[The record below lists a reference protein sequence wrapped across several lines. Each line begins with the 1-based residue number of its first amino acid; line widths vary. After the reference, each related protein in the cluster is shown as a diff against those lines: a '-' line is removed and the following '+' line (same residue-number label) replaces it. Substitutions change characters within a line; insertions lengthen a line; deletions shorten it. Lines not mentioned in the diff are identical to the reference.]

1 MPPTDD
7 VFRGSD
13 VLRQGLLT
21 RAQLRHPRWRRLRQD
36 VYCDA
41 TLPLTHA
48 LMARAVALVAPPE
61 AVFGGLTAASWWST
75 RGPLAGPDDP
85 VEVLLPPHVRWNPG
99 PGVLMRTATTSD
111 DVVTDGVLRYTDR
124 TRTAL
129 DLIRRGPLDDAVVLL
144 DRLVLHRAAFLEDVR
159 EAVTRLPRCRGSAQA
174 RSVAALADGLAES
187 PPETRLRLLIHRS
200 GLPIPTAQ
208 YVIRRDRRFVAKV
221 DFGFPEHKLAIE
233 YDGAWHGQPGQLTRD
248 RGRMNRLLGAGWRI
262 LFVTAADM
270 RDPAVL
276 IARIA
281 EALGLVITTH

>member
-1 MPPTDD
+1 MPFTDD

-21 RAQLRHPRWRRLRQD
+21 RAQLRGSRWRRLRQD

-41 TLPLTHA
+41 RLPLTHA
-48 LMARAVALVAPPE
+48 LMARAVGLVAPPE

-75 RGPLAGPDDP
+75 RGPLAGPHDP
-85 VEVLLPPHVRWNPG
+85 VEVLLPPQVRWNPG
-99 PGVLMRTATTSD
+99 PGVLVRTATRSD
-111 DVVTDGVLRYTDR
+111 DVATDGVRWYTDR

-129 DLIRRGPLDDAVVLL
+129 DLIRRGPVDDAVVLL
-144 DRLVLHRAAFLEDVR
+144 DRLILHRAAFLDDVR

-200 GLPIPTAQ
+200 GLPIPIAQ
-208 YVIRRDRRFVAKV
+208 YVIRQDRRFVAKV
-221 DFGFPEHKLAIE
+221 DFAFPEHKLAIE
-233 YDGAWHGQPGQLTRD
+233 YDGAWHGQPGQLTLD
-248 RGRMNRLLGAGWRI
+248 RGRMNRLLRAGWGI

-270 RDPAVL
+270 RDPAGL